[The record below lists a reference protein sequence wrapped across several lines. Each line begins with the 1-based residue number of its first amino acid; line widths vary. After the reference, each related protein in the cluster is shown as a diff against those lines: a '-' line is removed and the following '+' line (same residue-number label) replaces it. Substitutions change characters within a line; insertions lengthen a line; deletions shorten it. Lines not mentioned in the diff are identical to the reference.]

1 MMVKQVTIGENI
13 WVSIVVVL
21 VAILIVSPMGGLMIF
36 IATYGTS
43 AFPYGDANVASANIA
58 VKTHDGTLTLDDIF
72 APHNGHRIVFSR
84 LTTVVSTLLTGWHN
98 TYDIALNVLLGIL
111 NTILWVMLLAHVAP
125 KNWMLFLFPTALFT
139 LSVDQALNWLGGL
152 QSAFHFSLL
161 FTLLALVAL
170 QKWAH
175 QPTKAVLTAIGCAF
189 CASFSSANGLTAWGV
204 IMLYMLSSTYRQ
216 IRYYAWVIG
225 TGMICAM
232 LFFSGNI
239 GTGGAMGQVVI
250 PSIGELIQYMLTM
263 LGRPLLNDLSIAP
276 IIGAIGIILF
286 IIACISLW
294 RNDQK
299 ALVALCM
306 AITLFPIGTIG
317 LVGITRYHFFGMHS
331 ALLEHYQQAT
341 APFWI
346 ALIAMMIQIQ
356 KKFTWL
362 IIIALIGIHGL
373 MVIDDQ
379 HTLEWQVYG
388 QNGAVIPTPLSQ
400 IAEQGDCFA
409 RFPFNPDY
417 TCFGAYPPYDYAY
430 TMMQVAMRGLS
441 GYAKIPITNRLTA
454 WTGEPIVLVADS
466 AWEAVAKAHFWLN
479 GVGQEAIFYII
490 PQGDMRIVD
499 EQFPHLPHPPQHVLY
514 GEADQSAQ
522 LLLDGLATADRVWYI
537 TTPIPYVGEVFVT
550 YRGVLDSQFRF
561 DYTLELGDGMIA
573 SLYRRLGKR

>member
-1 MMVKQVTIGENI
+1 MMVKRVTIGEKI
-13 WVSIVVVL
+13 LVSLMVVL
-21 VAILIVSPMGGLMIF
+21 LASVILSPVGGLMLF

-43 AFPYGDANVASANIA
+43 EFPYGDANVASASIA
-58 VKTHDGTLTLDDIF
+58 VKTYDGTLTVNDIF

-84 LTTVVSTLLTGWHN
+84 LTTVASTLLTAWDN
-98 TYDIALNVLLGIL
+98 TYDIAINVLLGIL
-111 NTILWVMLLAHVAP
+111 NTILWMVLLAHVAP
-125 KNWMLFLFPTALFT
+125 DQWILFLFPITLFT
-139 LSVDQALNWLGGL
+139 LSVEQALNWLGGL

-175 QPTKAVLTAIGCAF
+175 QPIRAVLMAIVYAF

-204 IMLYMLSSTYRQ
+204 MLLYMVMSTYRK

-225 TGMICAM
+225 ADMICAV

-250 PSIGELIQYMLTM
+250 PPIGELIQYMLTM
-263 LGRPLLNDLSIAP
+263 LGRPLANDLSIAP

-286 IIACISLW
+286 IITCIWL
-294 RNDQK
+294 RHNDQK
-299 ALVALCM
+299 AMVALCV
-306 AITLFPIGTIG
+306 AVALFSIGTTG

-346 ALIAMMIQIQ
+346 ALIAMMILIQ
-356 KKFTWL
+356 KKFIWL
-362 IIIALIGIHGL
+362 IIIVIVGIHGL
-373 MVIDDQ
+373 MVIEHQ
-379 HTLEWQVYG
+379 HTLEWQIYG
-388 QNGAVIPTPLSQ
+388 QNGAVIATPLSQ
-400 IAEQGDCFA
+400 IAEQGECFA

-417 TCFGAYPPYDYAY
+417 TCFGAYPPYDYAH

-441 GYAKIPITNRLTA
+441 GYADIPIVNRLTA

-479 GVGQEAIFYII
+479 GISQEAIFYII
-490 PQGDMRIVD
+490 PQSDIQIVD

-514 GEADQSAQ
+514 GESDQSAQ

-537 TTPIPYVGEVFVT
+537 TTLIPYVGEVFVR

-573 SLYRRLGKR
+573 SLYRRVSE